1 MRIEPSPALAIA
13 IVIAAALIAFASIR
27 SDRAEPFASP
37 SENSLKFELALCNAE
52 RFEKRH
58 QLNSRFGDC
67 NQVDHSARYT
77 CNLVLDGRPASY
89 TCDYQNCQWIPFGHD
104 K

>member
-52 RFEKRH
+52 RFEKRTGCCVP
-58 QLNSRFGDC
+58 RAG
-67 NQVDHSARYT
+67 ARQFA
-77 CNLVLDGRPASY
+77 CCAPVAKGA
-89 TCDYQNCQWIPFGHD
+89 G
-104 K
+104 